1 MNYPSIIQGGM
12 GAAVSNWRLANAVS
26 ACGQMGVV
34 SSTALDTVMARR
46 LQDGDEGGFMRKAL
60 EHFPI
65 AEVAERILQKYYRAE
80 GRPNNEPYRLLPL
93 ARFEPDRSWEEMVV
107 AANFAEVFLAKL
119 GHVGSVG
126 INLMEKLQ
134 LPTLPSLY
142 GSLLAGVDYVLM
154 GAGIPRSI
162 PAVLD
167 KLSANEEA
175 ELRIDV
181 HNAPKDASFI
191 RRFNPQKLFGELLPK
206 LQRPKFLAVVGS
218 QVLATTLAKKA
229 DGHVDGFVIE
239 NLNAGG
245 HNAPPRG
252 TLQIDAQGE
261 PIYGERDTINLEAI
275 RALGR
280 PFWLAGSFTDKADL
294 DRAFAEGAQGVQI
307 GTPFAFCEESGVAE
321 DVRQSVVEH
330 CLKGDISVFTD
341 PKLSPTGFPF
351 KVIHW
356 KDQETLRGTGKR
368 SPCEQC
374 DLGYLRELYY
384 KEDGGVG
391 YRCPAEPV
399 ESYLKKG
406 GNIADTEGR
415 QCLCNGLLATI
426 GIGQQRRDGAPRSL
440 PIITS
445 GKDVLKILKYLKP
458 GKTSYS
464 ARDVIASLLGETTV
478 LPKLSLGT
486 NGCVTASGVPTASV
500 VSAKG

>member
-12 GAAVSNWRLANAVS
+12 GAAVSNWRLANAVAS
-26 ACGQMGVV
+26 CGQLGVV

-46 LQDGDEGGFMRKAL
+46 LQDGDGGGFMRKAL

-65 AEVAERILQKYYRAE
+65 PEVAERILQKYYRPQ
-80 GRPNNEPYRLLPL
+80 GRATGQPYRLVPL
-93 ARFEPDRSWEEMVV
+93 ARYEPERSWDELVV

-126 INLMEKLQ
+126 INLMEKIQ

-175 ELRIDV
+175 DLKIDV
-181 HNAPKDASFI
+181 HNAPRDAHFS
-191 RRFNPQKLFGELLPK
+191 RRFSPQKLFGDLLPR
-206 LQRPKFLAVVGS
+206 LHRPKFLAVVGS
-218 QVLATTLAKKA
+218 QVLATTLARKA

-239 NLNAGG
+239 NLEAGG

-252 TLQIDAQGE
+252 TLQIDAAGE
-261 PIYGERDTINLEAI
+261 PVYGERDVVSLEAI

-280 PFWLAGSFTDKADL
+280 PFWLAGSYAEKADL
-294 DRAFAEGAQGVQI
+294 DRARAEGAEGVQV
-307 GTPFAFCEESGVAE
+307 GTPFAFCEESGIDA
-321 DVRQSVVEH
+321 DVRATVIRH
-330 CLKGDISVFTD
+330 CRQGDISVFTD
-341 PKLSPTGFPF
+341 PRLSPTGFPF
-351 KVIHW
+351 KV
-356 KDQETLRGTGKR
+356 LRWQGQQTFEPSGKL

-399 ESYLKKG
+399 ESYVKKG
-406 GNIADTEGR
+406 GNAADTEGR

-426 GIGQQRRDGAPRSL
+426 GIGQEHKDGSPRSL
-440 PIITS
+440 PIVTS
-445 GKDVLKILKYLKP
+445 GKDLMNILKYLKP
-458 GKTSYS
+458 DALGYR
-464 ARDVIASLLGETTV
+464 ARDVIATLLG
-478 LPKLSLGT
+478 S
-486 NGCVTASGVPTASV
+486 
-500 VSAKG
+500 